1 MSGHSKWATTKHK
14 KAVVDGRRGKL
25 FTKLI
30 KEITIAARMGGGD
43 PEGNPRLRLAI
54 AKAKEANMPH
64 DNMKRAIQKG
74 TGDLP
79 GESYEEIVY
88 EGYGPGGVAV
98 LMEITT
104 DNKNRTASDIRHI
117 FSKAGG
123 NLGEAGCVAWMFS
136 KKGYLLVS
144 KGGVDEE
151 SLMAAAL
158 ESGAEDI
165 RSDDP
170 ESYEVLTAPAD
181 FERVRA
187 ALSAAKLPVTT
198 AEVTMIPSSTVAIEG
213 KDAEAMI
220 RLMDA
225 LDDHD
230 DVNHVYANFD
240 VPQDVLQKVEA

>member
-1 MSGHSKWATTKHK
+1 M
-14 KAVVDGRRGKL
+14 
-25 FTKLI
+25 
-30 KEITIAARMGGGD
+30 
-43 PEGNPRLRLAI
+43 
-54 AKAKEANMPH
+54 
-64 DNMKRAIQKG
+64 
-74 TGDLP
+74 
-79 GESYEEIVY
+79 Y

-213 KDAEAMI
+213 
-220 RLMDA
+220 RT
-225 LDDHD
+225 
-230 DVNHVYANFD
+230 
-240 VPQDVLQKVEA
+240 PRR